1 MKPLVATRPMG
12 AIRPQEQGTHLR
24 SALPNDA
31 YRGSDTTKLAI
42 YGAEPTSR
50 GSRNPIESIV
60 RSVKYARAFR
70 LDAKGW
76 RQGDLSGLDYRNY
89 VSPYSTNQGDL
100 AICQAVERFAR
111 IYEPDAVIERIR
123 WGAIHPLQPVWSNF
137 IVAGSGYVILDA
149 QGKVSPRLASDIQ
162 FFRRHDIKPVI
173 FGVGINQPGARASE
187 GGQINIDPETAASM
201 SELLSLAKGISVRDA
216 FTRETFARYT
226 DKTVEL
232 IGDPALHL
240 GQLCGIAHQAQHAG
254 KRRLLIGLNLNF
266 HGPTSTR
273 LLQRNLPI
281 IVAAL
286 RSLRDRYDCDFRYF
300 VHFEASSVIPRLLAL
315 EGIKMHVVQGSP
327 ETLLRHYADL
337 DLHIGGML
345 HSCILAHSVG
355 TPAIALAYDIKH
367 RGFMELFGLE
377 GNCISASGLT
387 SSELLDRVDGA
398 LASLSSHRATIE
410 QTRKRLEGDT
420 HRFAR
425 KYLGT

>member
-1 MKPLVATRPMG
+1 M
-12 AIRPQEQGTHLR
+12 HLR
-24 SALPNDA
+24 STSPNDPF
-31 YRGSDTTKLAI
+31 RDGTKLAI
-42 YGAEPTSR
+42 YGAEPESR
-50 GSRNPIESIV
+50 DSRNPIEAFV
-60 RSVKYARAFR
+60 RAVKYARAFR
-70 LDAKGW
+70 QDAKGW
-76 RQGDLSGLDYRNY
+76 RRGDLRGLDYRNY
-89 VSPYSTNQGDL
+89 VSPNSTNQGDL
-100 AICQAVERFAR
+100 AIFQAVERFALL
-111 IYEPDAVIERIR
+111 YEPDATTERIR
-123 WGAIHPLQPVWSNF
+123 WGAIHPLPPAWSNF

-162 FFRRHDIKPVI
+162 YFRRHDIKPVL
-173 FGVGINQPGARASE
+173 FGVGINQPSARARE
-187 GGQINIDPETAASM
+187 GGRIKIDPETAASM

-216 FTRETFARYT
+216 FTQETFAQYT

-240 GQLCGIAHQAQHAG
+240 GQLCGIAHQAPRAS

-266 HGPTSTR
+266 HGPTSTK

-286 RSLRDRYDCDFRYF
+286 RAMRDSYDCDFRYF

-315 EGIKMHVVQGSP
+315 EGIKMDVVHGSP
-327 ETLLRHYADL
+327 ETLLRRYADL

-377 GNCISASGLT
+377 RNCLSASGLT
-387 SSELLDRVDGA
+387 SSELLDCADDA
-398 LASLSSHRATIE
+398 LENLASHRLTIE
-410 QTRKRLEGDT
+410 HTRKRLEGDT
-420 HRFAR
+420 HRFAQ

>member
-1 MKPLVATRPMG
+1 M
-12 AIRPQEQGTHLR
+12 R
-24 SALPNDA
+24 STPPNDLSH
-31 YRGSDTTKLAI
+31 GSGASRLAI
-42 YGAEPTSR
+42 YGAEPASR

-60 RSVKYARAFR
+60 RSVKYARAFH

-76 RQGDLSGLDYRNY
+76 RRGDLRGLDYRNY

-111 IYEPDAVIERIR
+111 LYEPDAVIERIR
-123 WGAIHPLQPVWSNF
+123 WGAIHPLQPAWSNF

-162 FFRRHDIKPVI
+162 FFRRHGIRPVI
-173 FGVGINQPGARASE
+173 FGVGINQPSAQARE
-187 GGQINIDPETAASM
+187 DGRIDIDPETAASM
-201 SELLSLAKGISVRDA
+201 SELLSLAKGISARDA
-216 FTRETFARYT
+216 FTQKTFARYT
-226 DKTVEL
+226 DKSVEL

-240 GQLCGIAHQAQHAG
+240 GQLCGIAHQAPHDG

-266 HGPTSTR
+266 HGPTSTK

-286 RSLRDRYDCDFRYF
+286 RTMRDRYDCDFRYF
-300 VHFEASSVIPRLLAL
+300 VHFEASLVVPRLLAL
-315 EGIKMHVVQGSP
+315 EGIKMDVVQGSP
-327 ETLLRHYADL
+327 QTLLRHYADV

-377 GNCISASGLT
+377 RDCLSASGLT
-387 SSELLDRVDGA
+387 SSELLDRVDDA
-398 LASLSSHRATIE
+398 LENLASHQLTIE
-410 QTRKRLEGDT
+410 HTRKRLEGDT

-425 KYLGT
+425 KFLGT